1 VNRNTLISRQ
11 GLVPLLGATLA
22 AVLVLHFIGLRESL
36 AFWVLA
42 LLVLVLFRDP
52 EREVP
57 SIPLTVLSPAD
68 GRVVTIEKTADP
80 YLQRPSLKISISM
93 NAYGVYTTRSPI
105 GGKVLEPPKN
115 LDDSKQPHG
124 VWLQTDEGD
133 DVVMVMNRGRL
144 YNKPHCYIRFGDR
157 VGQGKRCGFVH
168 LGGRVD
174 LYLPE
179 NSQPRVAEGEG
190 VRAGADVIARLVH
203 G

>member
-11 GLVPLLGATLA
+11 GLIPLLAALLA
-22 AVLVLHFIGLRESL
+22 AVLSLHFIGLRESL
-36 AFWVLA
+36 AFWAIA

-68 GRVVTIEKTADP
+68 GRVVVIEKTDDP
-80 YLQRPSLKISISM
+80 YLGRPSLKITIDM

-105 GGKVLEPPKN
+105 AGKVLEPPN
-115 LDDSKQPHG
+115 HLDGHQQPHG
-124 VWLQTDEGD
+124 VWLQTDQGD
-133 DVVMVMNRGRL
+133 DIVMVMNRGRL
-144 YNKPHCYIRFGDR
+144 HNKPQCYIRFGDR

-179 NSQPRVAEGEG
+179 NSQPQVSVGG
-190 VRAGADVIARLVH
+190 NVHAGSDVVARLVH
-203 G
+203 A

>member
-1 VNRNTLISRQ
+1 MNRNTLISRQ
-11 GLVPLLGATLA
+11 GLVPLLATTLT

-36 AFWVLA
+36 AFWALG

-52 EREVP
+52 EREIP

-68 GRVVTIEKTADP
+68 GRVVAIAKTADP
-80 YLQRPSLKISISM
+80 CLHRPSLKVAINM

-105 GGKVLEPPKN
+105 GGKVLEPPNN
-115 LDDSKQPHG
+115 LDDNQPHG

-133 DVVMVMNRGRL
+133 DIVMVMNRGRL
-144 YNKPHCYIRFGDR
+144 NNKPHCYIRFGDR

-179 NSQPRVAEGEG
+179 NSQPLVALGNT
-190 VRAGADVIARLVH
+190 VHAGADVIARLVH
-203 G
+203 T